1 MVLVMQPS
9 WDIPRS
15 VRNTAVLRRTDH
27 GWGAA
32 QSGKMLTMHLI
43 DALDAEI
50 LLTLDRDP
58 QATVLSLSRTLG
70 VARNT
75 VHARLRR
82 LVSDGS
88 LGPFSQRVR
97 TGALGL
103 PIVAFISISLS
114 QSASDEAMAALRT
127 LPEIIEMHAT
137 TGDADLL
144 AKVAAKDPADLHR
157 VTSRMLAVDGVV
169 RTSTAMSLV
178 EVMPARTLPLLQAV
192 AAKEK

>member
-1 MVLVMQPS
+1 MKEGQH
-9 WDIPRS
+9 D
-15 VRNTAVLRRTDH
+15 
-27 GWGAA
+27 
-32 QSGKMLTMHLI
+32 KMLTMHLI

-50 LLTLDRDP
+50 LLAMDADP

-82 LVSDGS
+82 LVNDGS
-88 LGPFSQRVR
+88 LAPFSQRVR

-103 PIVAFISISLS
+103 PLIAFISISIS

-127 LPEIIEMHAT
+127 IPEIIEMHAT

-157 VTSRMLAVDGVV
+157 VTRSMLAIAGVV

-178 EVMPARTLPLLQAV
+178 EVMPARTLPLLQA
-192 AAKEK
+192 AAGRPRGDAGAN

>member
-1 MVLVMQPS
+1 
-9 WDIPRS
+9 
-15 VRNTAVLRRTDH
+15 
-27 GWGAA
+27 
-32 QSGKMLTMHLI
+32 MLSMHLI

-82 LVSDGS
+82 LADDGS
-88 LGPFSQRVR
+88 LAPFSQRVR
-97 TGALGL
+97 TEALGL
-103 PIVAFISISLS
+103 PLIAFISISIS
-114 QSASDEAMAALRT
+114 QSSSDIAVAALQT
-127 LPEIIEMHAT
+127 IPEIIEMHAT

-144 AKVAAKDPADLHR
+144 AKVAARDPADLHR
-157 VTSRMLAVDGVV
+157 ITNAMLAIDGVV

-178 EVMPARTLPLLQAV
+178 EVMHTRTVPLLK
-192 AAKEK
+192 AAAQK

>member
-1 MVLVMQPS
+1 
-9 WDIPRS
+9 
-15 VRNTAVLRRTDH
+15 
-27 GWGAA
+27 
-32 QSGKMLTMHLI
+32 MHLI

-82 LVSDGS
+82 LANDGS
-88 LGPFSQRVR
+88 LAPFSQRVR
-97 TGALGL
+97 TEALGL
-103 PIVAFISISLS
+103 PLIAFISISIS
-114 QSASDEAMAALRT
+114 QSSSDIAVAALQT
-127 LPEIIEMHAT
+127 IPEIIEMHAT

-144 AKVAAKDPADLHR
+144 AKVAARDPADLHR
-157 VTSRMLAVDGVV
+157 ITNAMLAIDGVV

-178 EVMPARTLPLLQAV
+178 EVMPTRTVPLLQA
-192 AAKEK
+192 AAKKQQALEAQKQST

>member
-1 MVLVMQPS
+1 
-9 WDIPRS
+9 
-15 VRNTAVLRRTDH
+15 
-27 GWGAA
+27 
-32 QSGKMLTMHLI
+32 MHLI

-82 LVSDGS
+82 LANDGS
-88 LGPFSQRVR
+88 LAPFSQRVR
-97 TGALGL
+97 TEALGL
-103 PIVAFISISLS
+103 PLIAFISISIS
-114 QSASDEAMAALRT
+114 QSSSDIAVAALQT
-127 LPEIIEMHAT
+127 IPEIIEMHAT

-144 AKVAAKDPADLHR
+144 AKVAARDPADLHR
-157 VTSRMLAVDGVV
+157 ITNAMLAIDGVV

-178 EVMPARTLPLLQAV
+178 EVMPTRTVPLLQA
-192 AAKEK
+192 AAKKQ

>member
-1 MVLVMQPS
+1 MK
-9 WDIPRS
+9 
-15 VRNTAVLRRTDH
+15 
-27 GWGAA
+27 GGG
-32 QSGKMLTMHLI
+32 GKMLSMHLI

-50 LLTLDRDP
+50 LLTLDQDP

-82 LVSDGS
+82 LASDGS
-88 LGPFSQRVR
+88 LAPFSQRVR
-97 TGALGL
+97 TEALGL
-103 PIVAFISISLS
+103 PLLAFISISIS
-114 QSASDEAMAALRT
+114 QSSSDIAVAALQT
-127 LPEIIEMHAT
+127 IPEIIEMHAT

-157 VTSRMLAVDGVV
+157 ITNAMLAIDGVV

-178 EVMPARTLPLLQAV
+178 EVMPTRTLPLLQA
-192 AAKEK
+192 ATHR

>member
-1 MVLVMQPS
+1 
-9 WDIPRS
+9 
-15 VRNTAVLRRTDH
+15 
-27 GWGAA
+27 
-32 QSGKMLTMHLI
+32 MHLI

-82 LVSDGS
+82 LANDGS
-88 LGPFSQRVR
+88 LAPFSQRVR
-97 TGALGL
+97 TEALGL
-103 PIVAFISISLS
+103 PLIAFISISIS
-114 QSASDEAMAALRT
+114 QSSSDIAVAALQT
-127 LPEIIEMHAT
+127 IPEIIEMHAT

-144 AKVAAKDPADLHR
+144 AKVAARDPADLHR
-157 VTSRMLAVDGVV
+157 ITNAMLAIDGVV

-178 EVMPARTLPLLQAV
+178 EVMPTRTVPLLEAAAQKQQAV
-192 AAKEK
+192 VAQKQST

>member
-1 MVLVMQPS
+1 
-9 WDIPRS
+9 
-15 VRNTAVLRRTDH
+15 
-27 GWGAA
+27 
-32 QSGKMLTMHLI
+32 MHLI

-50 LLTLDRDP
+50 LLTLDQDP

-88 LGPFSQRVR
+88 LAPFSQRVR
-97 TGALGL
+97 TEALGL
-103 PIVAFISISLS
+103 PLIAFISISMS
-114 QSASDEAMAALRT
+114 QSASDEAMTALQT
-127 LPEIIEMHAT
+127 IPEIIEMHAI
-137 TGDADLL
+137 TGEADLL

-157 VTSRMLAVDGVV
+157 VTNGMLAVAGVV

-178 EVMPARTLPLLQAV
+178 EVMPARTLPLLQA
-192 AAKEK
+192 AAGPASGRTGGT

>member
-1 MVLVMQPS
+1 
-9 WDIPRS
+9 
-15 VRNTAVLRRTDH
+15 
-27 GWGAA
+27 
-32 QSGKMLTMHLI
+32 MLTMHLI

-82 LVSDGS
+82 LANDNS
-88 LGPFSQRVR
+88 LAPFSQRVR
-97 TGALGL
+97 TEALGL
-103 PIVAFISISLS
+103 PLIAFISISIS
-114 QSASDEAMAALRT
+114 QSSSDIAVAALQT
-127 LPEIIEMHAT
+127 IPEIIEMHAT

-144 AKVAAKDPADLHR
+144 AKVAARDPADLHR
-157 VTSRMLAVDGVV
+157 ITNAMLAIDGVV

-178 EVMPARTLPLLQAV
+178 EVMPTRTVPLLQA
-192 AAKEK
+192 AAKK

>member
-1 MVLVMQPS
+1 
-9 WDIPRS
+9 
-15 VRNTAVLRRTDH
+15 
-27 GWGAA
+27 
-32 QSGKMLTMHLI
+32 MLSMHLI

-82 LVSDGS
+82 LAGDGS
-88 LGPFSQRVR
+88 LAPFSQRVR
-97 TGALGL
+97 TEALGL
-103 PIVAFISISLS
+103 PLIAFISISIS
-114 QSASDEAMAALRT
+114 QSASDQAVAALQDI
-127 LPEIIEMHAT
+127 PEIIEMHAT

-144 AKVAAKDPADLHR
+144 AKVAARDPADLHR
-157 VTSRMLAVDGVV
+157 VTNAMLAIDGVV

-178 EVMPARTLPLLQAV
+178 EVMPTRTLPLLR
-192 AAKEK
+192 AAAQK

>member
-1 MVLVMQPS
+1 
-9 WDIPRS
+9 
-15 VRNTAVLRRTDH
+15 
-27 GWGAA
+27 
-32 QSGKMLTMHLI
+32 MLTMHHI

-50 LLTLDRDP
+50 LLTLDQDP

-82 LVSDGS
+82 LVNDGS
-88 LGPFSQRVR
+88 LAPFSQRVR
-97 TGALGL
+97 TAALGL
-103 PIVAFISISLS
+103 PLVAFISISIS
-114 QSASDEAMAALRT
+114 QSSSDQAVAALQT
-127 LPEIIEMHAT
+127 TPEIIEMHAT

-157 VTSRMLAVDGVV
+157 ITNAMLAIDGVV

-178 EVMPARTLPLLQAV
+178 EVMPTRTLPLLR
-192 AAKEK
+192 AAARK

>member
-1 MVLVMQPS
+1 
-9 WDIPRS
+9 
-15 VRNTAVLRRTDH
+15 
-27 GWGAA
+27 
-32 QSGKMLTMHLI
+32 MLTMHLI

-82 LVSDGS
+82 LANDGS
-88 LGPFSQRVR
+88 LAPFSQRVR
-97 TGALGL
+97 TEALGL
-103 PIVAFISISLS
+103 PLIAFISISIS
-114 QSASDEAMAALRT
+114 QSSSDIAVAALQT
-127 LPEIIEMHAT
+127 IPEIIEMHAT

-144 AKVAAKDPADLHR
+144 AKVAARDPADLHR
-157 VTSRMLAVDGVV
+157 ITNAMLAIDGVV

-178 EVMPARTLPLLQAV
+178 EVMPTRTVPLLQA
-192 AAKEK
+192 AAKKQ

>member
-1 MVLVMQPS
+1 M
-9 WDIPRS
+9 
-15 VRNTAVLRRTDH
+15 RRDCR
-27 GWGAA
+27 G
-32 QSGKMLTMHLI
+32 GKMLSMHRI

-58 QATVLSLSRTLG
+58 ATVLSLSRTLG

-82 LVSDGS
+82 LVNDGS
-88 LGPFSQRVR
+88 LAPVSQRVR

-103 PIVAFISISLS
+103 PLIAFISISIS
-114 QSASDEAMAALRT
+114 QSASDEATAALQT
-127 LPEIIEMHAT
+127 VPEIIEMHAT

-157 VTSRMLAVDGVV
+157 VTNAMLAIAGVV

-178 EVMPARTLPLLQAV
+178 EVMPTRTLPLLEAV
-192 AAKEK
+192 AHPK